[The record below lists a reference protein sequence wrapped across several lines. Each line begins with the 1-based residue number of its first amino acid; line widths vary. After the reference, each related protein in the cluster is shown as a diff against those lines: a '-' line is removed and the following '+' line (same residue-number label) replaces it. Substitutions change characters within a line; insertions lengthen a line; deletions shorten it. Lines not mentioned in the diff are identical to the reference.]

1 MDYLTIKEFSELSG
15 YSERHSR
22 RICQNGTIES
32 ISEINTSNGRT
43 SYMIPVSS
51 LSEDLQAKYYA
62 KLKADAGLAPELK
75 DDKTALKQRSKR
87 VQRTFEELSEEERR
101 QVNEWTEILKE
112 WQGMRADYQ
121 SKTEFDRLYVG
132 KCQLEHQDM
141 KISVDILY
149 RKWRAYKDNDIEG
162 LLDGR
167 GAWNRGKSTIPAP
180 VWNAFLWY
188 WLDENKPTVSLCY
201 RSVIRWT
208 TEFYPEFTEG
218 FPDERTFRRQIER
231 DVSYALKTLMRDGE
245 KAFSDRCAPYIMR
258 MYDKLEANDC
268 WIADNHTLDIISTDG
283 TTKHRLYLT
292 AFLDAKSGVLTGWNI
307 TDSPD
312 SQSTIL
318 ALRHGILRFGAPK
331 EIYVDNGREFLT
343 FDLGGKGHRERKSD
357 RNRTDPTTILKR
369 LGIEMHNAEVCN
381 AKAKPVERTFYTVK
395 SQFSKLW
402 DGFCGGTILE
412 RPESLKRR
420 IKNSDIPCDYEVRR
434 ILSAWIDNEYNRQ
447 PYGGSECCF
456 KNMSRLEVW
465 ESTIT
470 ERREATPDKL
480 NLLMMR
486 STRPQQIKRNG
497 VYVKIAGELVW
508 FMHEEQTINN
518 LEKEVFVRYDPADLR
533 TVRIYDAEDDS
544 FLFEWQ
550 NASSLMVDFI
560 TEVQEDIAD
569 AQEKVRSTKKFIKK
583 QAKEIEENLSQE
595 QRISM
600 LDMMIKSADNAEE
613 LKIRKPKII
622 VPMTINEEPAKLR
635 KAACAE
641 DYDDYY
647 SELEELRAMN
657 DRLENDK
664 RSMNHEFE

>member
-1 MDYLTIKEFSELSG
+1 MDYLTVKEVAELKG
-15 YSERHSR
+15 CSERYIQR
-22 RICQNGTIES
+22 LVKNNKI
-32 ISEINTSNGRT
+32 TSDQVNNIYNNQPC
-43 SYMIPVSS
+43 YMIPVSA

-62 KLKADAGLAPELK
+62 KLKADAGLALELK
-75 DDKTALKQRSKR
+75 DDKTVIKQRSKR
-87 VQRTFEELSEEERR
+87 VQRTFEELLEEERR
-101 QVNEWTEILKE
+101 QVNIWTDILRE
-112 WQGMRADYQ
+112 WQGMRAVY
-121 SKTEFDRLYVG
+121 SRKTEFDKLYIG

-141 KISVDILY
+141 KVSVDILY

-167 GAWNRGKSTIPAP
+167 GGWNRGKSTIPAP
-180 VWNAFLWY
+180 VWDAFLWY

-201 RSVIRWT
+201 RSAIMWT
-208 TEFYPEFTEG
+208 TEFYPEFTED
-218 FPDERTFRRQIER
+218 FPNESAFRRQIKR

-245 KAFSDRCAPYIMR
+245 KAFNDRCVPYIMR

-331 EIYVDNGREFLT
+331 AIYVDNGLEFLT

-357 RNRTDPTTILKR
+357 KNKSDPTTILKR
-369 LGIEMHNAEVCN
+369 LGIEMHNAIVCN
-381 AKAKPVERTFYTVK
+381 AKAKPVERTFCTVK
-395 SQFSKLW
+395 NQFSKLW

-420 IKNSDIPCDYEVRR
+420 IKNGDIPCDYEVRK

-447 PYGGSECCF
+447 PYGGSEHCF
-456 KNMSRLEVW
+456 QNMSRIEVW

-470 ERREATPDKL
+470 ERREVTPDKL

-486 STRPQQIKRNG
+486 STRSQKIKRNG
-497 VYVKIAGELVW
+497 VYVKIAGEPIW

-533 TVRIYDAEDDS
+533 TVRIYDENEK

-550 NASSLMVDFI
+550 NADFLMVDFL
-560 TEVQEDIAD
+560 EENQQKIAD
-569 AQEKVRSTKKFIKK
+569 AQEKARSAKKFVKK
-583 QAKEIEENLSQE
+583 QAKGIADNLSQE

-600 LDMMIKSADNAEE
+600 LDIVIKSAENAEE
-613 LKIRKPKII
+613 FEVRKPKMI
-622 VPMTINEEPAKLR
+622 VPMIVNEEPARLK
-635 KAACAE
+635 KAVGAE
-641 DYDDYY
+641 DYDDDY

-657 DRLENDK
+657 NRLEK
-664 RSMNHEFE
+664 AKKGV